1 MKQTTHTTLT
11 LKDKKNKG
19 FSLIE
24 LLVAISIFLVLST
37 TLLFNYNGMNLR
49 LTLDMLAHQTA
60 QWVRETQVSAMSVRH
75 TIDVTKFPGYGLHFD
90 RANPSQF
97 VFFADF
103 DGDKRYTNIPSGM
116 NCKDTGV
123 ECQQVIKFQKGNLI
137 ASLCSDVGT
146 AGISDCGVYLS
157 AKNIDIVFT
166 RPDPDAVI
174 TVVDDTNAVL
184 NASRARITLQSF
196 SGYQRTI
203 EVWTTGQIS
212 VQ

>member
-1 MKQTTHTTLT
+1 MNQPHRIILA
-11 LKDKKNKG
+11 LKNKKHGG

-24 LLVAISIFLVLST
+24 LLVAISIFLILST

-75 TIDVTKFPGYGLHFD
+75 TTDVTKFPGYGLHFT
-90 RANPSQF
+90 RANPGQF

-103 DGDKRYTNIPSGM
+103 NGDRRYTDIPSGM

-123 ECQQVIKFQKGNLI
+123 ECQEVIKFQKGNI
-137 ASLCSDVGT
+137 IKSLCSDVGT
-146 AGISDCGVYLS
+146 AGVSGCDIYLS
-157 AKNIDIVFT
+157 AENIDIVFT

-174 TVVDDTNAVL
+174 TVVDSTSAVL
-184 NASRARITLQSF
+184 TASRARITLQSL